1 MYTYIPLLYIYI
13 YNIYIYMHTYL
24 HYLHLYIHYMYVY
37 ILQNIC
43 IFKTTFAL
51 DNTSLNGFQIDI
63 DR

>member
-1 MYTYIPLLYIYI
+1 
-13 YNIYIYMHTYL
+13 MHTYL

>member
-1 MYTYIPLLYIYI
+1 M
-13 YNIYIYMHTYL
+13 
-24 HYLHLYIHYMYVY
+24 YMYVY

-43 IFKTTFAL
+43 IFKAIFDL